1 MRIKLKN
8 LIIFLSIL
16 GILVITGGLKIN
28 KNALAVDGS
37 DLEALK
43 ARLNYL
49 NTEKNRCLRLSGN
62 AKISCLNSIMGQIE
76 EVLNEL
82 KRHENLVNQNLSRIN
97 QDIQNLQNQI
107 NYIDAQTEKTEIEIR
122 VLEQQINLT
131 NLEISR
137 TEEEIKLIER
147 KMENHKQRLIAS
159 IKSYYEYDKKDT
171 AIISILEGN
180 LSNFFDRLVYLDNIQ
195 KQISQNLAQLKIE
208 KKNVENKKIT
218 LVEKKKELELTI
230 DSYNRQIVEMESLRQ
245 QKADLLEITKGD
257 EAEYQRMMARVREAK
272 SLAVANLRNVEE
284 LYLQLIPHSSPSS
297 CLGFPYYSQ
306 KGGWGAMNCGDL
318 ISETGCA
325 VTSTAMVFNYYGKRV
340 TPTEIGICCTSGDNC
355 FISWDK
361 AGKDYGFNVEIG
373 RRELLGK
380 RYPAIAHTNL
390 YGGQYGH
397 YVVIIKRVNN
407 GYLIADPWSGGCW
420 VLKDGQASIDQ
431 VVIYTP
437 K

>member
-8 LIIFLSIL
+8 LIIFLSIV
-16 GILVITGGLKIN
+16 GVLVITGELKIN

-245 QKADLLEITKGD
+245 QKENLLVITRGD
-257 EAEYQRMMARVREAK
+257 QSRYQSLMSELKKATIQTSAQLAFLESLIRE
-272 SLAVANLRNVEE
+272 SQDI
-284 LYLQLIPHSSPSS
+284 YT
-297 CLGFPYYSQ
+297 GGTGGYPY
-306 KGGWGAMNCGDL
+306 GNRCD
-318 ISETGCA
+318 
-325 VTSTAMVFNYYGKRV
+325 
-340 TPTEIGICCTSGDNC
+340 
-355 FISWDK
+355 
-361 AGKDYGFNVEIG
+361 
-373 RRELLGK
+373 
-380 RYPAIAHTNL
+380 
-390 YGGQYGH
+390 
-397 YVVIIKRVNN
+397 
-407 GYLIADPWSGGCW
+407 IADPWGFLTCQCTSYAAWRWNSLGYKWYNTGLGHAKYWTEIAKDLGYSIGYKPRIRAIAVWKGGDYGHVAIVENVYNNGYIRISEYNAVPPYGKKYSERTIKADNPDW
-420 VLKDGQASIDQ
+420 F
-431 VVIYTP
+431 IYP